1 MHSWSSGSGQRARL
15 LSNDPSLNPAEV
27 YSFYSVN
34 CMKRTKIN
42 NKRPGWSIFKEK
54 NEFKHKPPLCCL
66 ETKIEMPRVPRG
78 TTLSFLQGKDRYR

>member
-1 MHSWSSGSGQRARL
+1 
-15 LSNDPSLNPAEV
+15 
-27 YSFYSVN
+27 
-34 CMKRTKIN
+34 MKRTKIN